1 MNKKRQAG
9 RSAARQTPEDREQ
22 LAHGSWL
29 AVVRAY
35 HLCEAVLTQRLEV
48 LGVKLAE
55 HEVLI
60 NLLLE
65 DRLTQQQIADRC
77 FSARSGISML
87 VTKLEEKVWV
97 LRQVDEADQR
107 AKRIAL
113 TPTGRRI
120 ARQCHAVQREV
131 VTLMTDGA
139 DDARLHQVFEAMQQA
154 ASALRTALD

>member
-1 MNKKRQAG
+1 MNKSKSTRT
-9 RSAARQTPEDREQ
+9 AREALELGT
-22 LAHGSWL
+22 WL
-29 AVVRAY
+29 SVVRAY
-35 HLCEAVLTQRLEV
+35 HLCEAVLTQGLEP

-87 VTKLEEKVWV
+87 VSRMEGLGWV
-97 LRQVDEADQR
+97 TRAADDTDRR

-113 TPTGRRI
+113 TPEGRALAGRC
-120 ARQCHAVQREV
+120 QAVQSEV
-131 VTLMTDGA
+131 VALMTADA
-139 DDARLHQVFEAMQQA
+139 DDAQLSQVLAAMQQV
-154 ASALRTALD
+154 ASALRLALR